1 MDPLDLLRGAKGWLD
16 WVTMAD
22 DKSNTGGQDRARI
35 NVNED
40 YELRDWSTKFGV
52 TPEELKEAV
61 KKVGPMADDVKKEL
75 GK

>member
-1 MDPLDLLRGAKGWLD
+1 
-16 WVTMAD
+16 MAD

-40 YELRDWSTKFGV
+40 YELRDWSKSLGV
-52 TPEELKEAV
+52 TPEELKKAV
-61 KKVGPMADDVKKEL
+61 QKVGPMADDVRKEL